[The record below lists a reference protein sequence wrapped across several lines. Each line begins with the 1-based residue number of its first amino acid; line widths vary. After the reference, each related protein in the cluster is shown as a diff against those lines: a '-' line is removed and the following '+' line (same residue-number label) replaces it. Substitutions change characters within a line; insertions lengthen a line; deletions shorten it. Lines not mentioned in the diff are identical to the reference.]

1 MFDKYIKGS
10 VFVVHAGKVYL
21 LDYLCVHGLCAL
33 GKSGWYK
40 VRSPL
45 SIIHRVI
52 PPLATLTDRVGNT
65 VPLSYCYRS
74 YTTYMDAQ
82 AAYKLHI
89 PIVADRHWVTVVYA
103 VVYAVVPVGKQR
115 SRVVVKL
122 YTLEGVLLAEHAS
135 SIYFNIPGTAD
146 ISAPAIH
153 GLI

>member
-1 MFDKYIKGS
+1 MFDKYIRGG

-21 LDYLCVHGLCAL
+21 LDYLCTHGLLAL
-33 GKSGWYK
+33 DKSDWYK

-52 PPLATLTDRVGNT
+52 PPLATLIDRVGNT
-65 VPLSYCYRS
+65 VLLSYCYRS
-74 YTTYMDAQ
+74 YITYMDAQ
-82 AAYKLHI
+82 AADKLHI

-103 VVYAVVPVGKQR
+103 VVPVGRQR

-122 YTLEGVLLAEHAS
+122 YTMEGVLLAEHAS

>member
-1 MFDKYIKGS
+1 MFDKYIKGG

-21 LDYLCVHGLCAL
+21 LDYISTQGLL
-33 GKSGWYK
+33 TLDESGWYK

-82 AAYKLHI
+82 AADKLHI
-89 PIVADRHWVTVVYA
+89 PIVADRHWVT

-122 YTLEGVLLAEHAS
+122 YTLAGVLLAEHAS

>member
-21 LDYLCVHGLCAL
+21 LDYLCTHKLFTL
-33 GKSGWYK
+33 GKNGWFK
-40 VRSPL
+40 VRLPL

-52 PPLATLTDRVGNT
+52 PLFSDHTDKIGNE
-65 VPLSYCYRS
+65 VPLRYCFRYHIA
-74 YTTYMDAQ
+74 YMDAQ
-82 AAYKLHI
+82 AADKLHI
-89 PIVADRHWVTVVYA
+89 PIVADRHWVTVVY
-103 VVYAVVPVGKQR
+103 VVVPVGKQR

-122 YTLEGVLLAEHAS
+122 YTPEGELLAEQAS
-135 SIYFNIPGTAD
+135 SIYFDIPGTAD

>member
-1 MFDKYIKGS
+1 MFDKYIKGG

-21 LDYLCVHGLCAL
+21 LDYISTQGLL
-33 GKSGWYK
+33 TLDESGWYK

-52 PPLATLTDRVGNT
+52 PPFSAYTDKVGNV
-65 VPLSYCYRS
+65 VPISYCYR
-74 YTTYMDAQ
+74 YYITYMDAQ
-82 AAYKLHI
+82 AADKLHI
-89 PIVADRHWVTVVYA
+89 PIVADRHWVTVVY
-103 VVYAVVPVGKQR
+103 VVVPVGKQR

-122 YTLEGVLLAEHAS
+122 YTQEGVLLAEQAS
-135 SIYFNIPGTAD
+135 SIYFDIPGTVD

>member
-1 MFDKYIKGS
+1 MFDKYIKGG

-21 LDYLCVHGLCAL
+21 LTHLDTYELCAL
-33 GKSGWYK
+33 GKNGWFK
-40 VRSPL
+40 VCSPL

-52 PPLATLTDRVGNT
+52 PPFSDCTDKVGHV
-65 VPLSYCYRS
+65 VPLKYCCKYHI
-74 YTTYMDAQ
+74 TYMNAQ
-82 AAYKLHI
+82 AADKLHI
-89 PIVADRHWVTVVYA
+89 PIVAGVRWVT

-122 YTLEGVLLAEHAS
+122 YTQEGVLLAEHAS
-135 SIYFNIPGTAD
+135 SIYFDIPGTAD

>member
-1 MFDKYIKGS
+1 MFDKYIRGG
-10 VFVVHAGKVYL
+10 VIVVHAGKVYL
-21 LDYLCVHGLCAL
+21 LDYLCTRELFTL
-33 GKSGWYK
+33 GKNDWFK

-52 PPLATLTDRVGNT
+52 PPLATFIDRVGDT

-74 YTTYMDAQ
+74 YTTCMDAQ
-82 AAYKLHI
+82 AADKLHI
-89 PIVADRHWVTVVYA
+89 PIFADRHWVT

-122 YTLEGVLLAEHAS
+122 YTLAGVLIAEQAS
-135 SIYFNIPGTAD
+135 SIYFNIPGTVD